1 MFSNFDY
8 NSHPYIEGNFDT
20 LEGLR
25 VLVVDD
31 DLDSLELTSVILE
44 QYGVQ
49 VAIATS
55 AREAMEINPKF
66 QPELLICDIAMPV
79 MDGYSLI
86 RTIRTLPPEQGGLMP
101 AIAMTAYAGEKE
113 RNQALNAG
121 FQMHVPK
128 PVDPNKLV
136 AVVASLARCVS
147 HHGNNEDKI
156 A

>member
-1 MFSNFDY
+1 MFSKFDDGL
-8 NSHPYIEGNFDT
+8 HPQLEVNFDT

-31 DLDSLELTSVILE
+31 DLDSLELTSIILE
-44 QYGVQ
+44 QYQVQ

-55 AREAMEINPKF
+55 ASQAIEINSKF

-79 MDGYSLI
+79 EDGYSLI
-86 RTIRTLPPEQGGLMP
+86 RKIRTLPPEQGGQIP

-113 RNQALNAG
+113 RTQALNAG
-121 FQMHVPK
+121 FQRHVSK

-136 AVVASLARCVS
+136 AVVASLARCIT
-147 HHGNNEDKI
+147 HNAEKI

>member
-1 MFSNFDY
+1 MFSKFDD
-8 NSHPYIEGNFDT
+8 NSHPNIEGNFYILD
-20 LEGLR
+20 GLR

-49 VAIATS
+49 VVIATS
-55 AREAMEINPKF
+55 ASQAIEINTKF
-66 QPELLICDIAMPV
+66 HPELLICDIAMPV

-86 RTIRTLPPEQGGLMP
+86 REIRTLPPEQGGLIP
-101 AIAMTAYAGEKE
+101 AIAMTAYAGEQE
-113 RNQALNAG
+113 RTQALNAG
-121 FQMHVPK
+121 FQRHVPK

-136 AVVASLARCVS
+136 AVVASLARCPS
-147 HHGNNEDKI
+147 HDAEKV